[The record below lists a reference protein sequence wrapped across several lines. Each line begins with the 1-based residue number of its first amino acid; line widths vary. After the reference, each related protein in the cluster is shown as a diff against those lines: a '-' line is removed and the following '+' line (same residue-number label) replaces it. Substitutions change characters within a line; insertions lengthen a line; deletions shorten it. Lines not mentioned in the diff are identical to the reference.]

1 MTLIVITHLMM
12 IICPLA
18 KVSCSLLVASYGA
31 ITVASSSFFPD
42 LSWCKNHFIYL
53 STTTCKEHETGIVWD
68 QKYTFFSFLSFLEAL
83 AAFCMRGNRKVF

>member
-1 MTLIVITHLMM
+1 MIMTLIVITHLMM

-42 LSWCKNHFIYL
+42 LS
-53 STTTCKEHETGIVWD
+53 
-68 QKYTFFSFLSFLEAL
+68 
-83 AAFCMRGNRKVF
+83 